1 MTDEI
6 IPSPLNFRISSGLKR
21 IIGRDLIVSDFV
33 AVFELVKNS
42 FDAHAE
48 HVLLLFEND
57 CIWVIDDGKG
67 MTYQDLLEKWLFV
80 AYSAKQDGT
89 EDNDYRG
96 SKHSAGAFAGNKG
109 VGRFSCDRLGAL
121 LEIQTKVDSADRVEI
136 LNVDWSK
143 FESDGKDEFVNIDV
157 THSFADNFDLPIDVG
172 LPEWGTA
179 LRISKLHE
187 PWDREK
193 LLDLK
198 AHLAKL
204 INPFDGLDSIF
215 TVFIRCDAEIVND
228 EELKPTLKNID
239 EADIASVNRKIVNGP
254 IQNFIFND
262 LAAKTTLID
271 VRFSADGS
279 ALLTDLIDRGKL
291 IYSVSEPNPYKLL
304 AEGKFSCRLF
314 YLNQSAKSTFTRRMG
329 VHAVKFGS
337 IFLFRNGFR
346 VFPIGEEGDDTFG
359 IDRRKQ
365 QGFARYLG
373 TRDLIGRIDVH
384 GDETLFREASSR
396 DQGLVETQASIEME
410 DCFWEK
416 CLKRLEKYVVGV
428 TWEDKLD
435 KTRSDAAGL
444 ESAPARA
451 RIIEVVSDLVNGHD
465 ITLLEYSQDLIDIL
479 SDKVEQFE
487 SSLSDLKLFARAT
500 NDTALEKRIIRAE
513 RRYQELK
520 EAEARAREIAEAERA
535 AREQAE
541 AKARA
546 AEEARGRA
554 EKELEE
560 ERRRTLFLTSVSSL
574 DVETVTNLHHQV
586 VICSVDIHEL
596 IEAQIEKINAG
607 GKIDRDTLFSFL
619 EQMRLKNQQVLAI
632 ARMATKANFRM
643 DSDVICDD
651 LAAYISQYAKRVASV
666 AHDRITIEVQDPPKS
681 FIRDFKPIEIAIVID
696 NIISNARKAKSPR
709 IKVAFDWPSAKS
721 MAVIFTDFGK
731 GLDARFTDA
740 GRIFE
745 KGVSTTDGSGLG
757 LYHVRQLIDGMGG
770 QIRYRPP
777 EHRGAEFEIT
787 FPQS

>member
-1 MTDEI
+1 MTTDTL
-6 IPSPLNFRISSGLKR
+6 PVPLNFRISAGLKR

-48 HVLLLFEND
+48 HVLIMFEDD

-67 MTYQDLLEKWLFV
+67 MSYQDLLEKWLFV
-80 AYSAKQDGT
+80 AYSAKRDGT

-96 SKHSAGAFAGNKG
+96 GKHSSGAFAGNKG
-109 VGRFSCDRLGAL
+109 VGRFSCDRLGAQL
-121 LEIQTKVDSADRVEI
+121 QIQSRADSAGRVEI
-136 LNVDWSK
+136 LNVDWSR
-143 FESDGKDEFVNIDV
+143 FESDDKDEFVDIDV
-157 THSFADNFDLPIDVG
+157 THSFAGDFELPKDAG
-172 LPEWGTA
+172 LPGRGTA
-179 LRISKLHE
+179 LRISGLHE
-187 PWDREK
+187 PWDRTK

-198 AHLAKL
+198 AHLTKL
-204 INPFDGLDSIF
+204 INPFDGLDSAF
-215 TVFIRCDAEIVND
+215 TVFIRCDVEKSND
-228 EELKPTLKNID
+228 EELTPALENID
-239 EADIASVNRKIVNGP
+239 EADIASINRKVVNGP

-291 IYSVSEPNPYKLL
+291 IYSVSEPNPYQRLE
-304 AEGKFSCRLF
+304 EGKFSCRLF
-314 YLNQSAKSTFTRRMG
+314 YLNMSAKQTFSRRMG
-329 VHAVKFGS
+329 IPVVQFGS
-337 IFLFRNGFR
+337 VFLFRNGFR
-346 VFPIGEEGDDTFG
+346 VFPVGNEGDDTFG

-365 QGFARYLG
+365 QGFSRYLG

-396 DQGLVETQASIEME
+396 DQGLVETPASIEMK

-428 TWEDKLD
+428 TWQDKLD
-435 KTRSDAAGL
+435 KDRSDASGL

-451 RIIEVVSDLVNGHD
+451 RIIEVVSDLVNGND
-465 ITLLEYSQDLIDIL
+465 ITLLDYSQDLIDIL

-487 SSLSDLKLFARAT
+487 ESLSDLKLFARAT
-500 NDTALEKRIIRAE
+500 GDTSLEKRIVRAE

-520 EAEARAREIAEAERA
+520 EAEARAREIAEAERV

-546 AEEARGRA
+546 AEEAKGKA

-560 ERRRTLFLTSVSSL
+560 ERKRTLFLTSVSSL

-643 DSDVICDD
+643 DSDVINDD
-651 LAAYISQYAKRVASV
+651 LAAYMSQYAKNIASV
-666 AHDRITIEVQDPPKS
+666 AHDRIAIEVQDPPKS
-681 FIRDFKPIEIAIVID
+681 FVRDFKPIEIAIVID
-696 NIISNARKAKSPR
+696 NIISNARKAKSPKVR
-709 IKVAFDWPSAKS
+709 ITFDWPSAKT
-721 MAVIFTDFGK
+721 MTIIFTDFGK
-731 GLDARFTDA
+731 GLDARFTDPS
-740 GRIFE
+740 RIFE

-757 LYHVRQLIDGMGG
+757 LYHVKQLIDGMGG
-770 QIRYRPP
+770 QILYRAPA
-777 EHRGAEFEIT
+777 HRGAEFEIT